1 MMDVIKKNNKK
12 NNKQIVHL
20 ILSYLKKEKHIVKL
34 HFSETV
40 FTLLSLYL
48 PSEFIKAVL

>member
-12 NNKQIVHL
+12 NNKQNRTSYL
-20 ILSYLKKEKHIVKL
+20 ILKKKKHIVKL

-40 FTLLSLYL
+40 FTLIPLYL
-48 PSEFIKAVL
+48 PSEIIKTVL